1 MAAREYETAKGN
13 SAMAILASAA
23 AAAGTR
29 RPIVSN
35 GVDAHLTTFIGA
47 NRFNPGAAP
56 PPGPEAVYPM
66 AFLVEQ
72 PAGSVVQTHFHEAN
86 QWQVV
91 VAGGGMLGRHAVA
104 PGAVHYSNAYSA
116 YGPLAAGPEGLWY
129 FTLRNG
135 YDRGAQYL
143 PAAREALRG
152 VTRKFREATG
162 HGAVALAEDGLGAWH
177 HRLAPG
183 ERLTG
188 PDPARGE
195 GQFWVVAEGALRT
208 ADGALPRLSL
218 VFVGPEE
225 PAFAAEAGEAGAEVV
240 LVQYPRGRDHVDG

>member
-1 MAAREYETAKGN
+1 
-13 SAMAILASAA
+13 
-23 AAAGTR
+23 
-29 RPIVSN
+29 
-35 GVDAHLTTFIGA
+35 
-47 NRFNPGAAP
+47 
-56 PPGPEAVYPM
+56 M

-72 PAGSVVQTHFHEAN
+72 PAESVVAAHFHEAN

-91 VAGGGMLGRHAVA
+91 VVGGGMLGSHAVA
-104 PGAVHYSNAYSA
+104 PGAVHYSNAFSA
-116 YGPLAAGPEGLWY
+116 YGPIAAGPEGVWY

-143 PAAREALRG
+143 PGARDALRG

-162 HGAVALAEDGLGAWH
+162 HGAVPLAEDGLGAWH

-188 PDPARGE
+188 PDPAGGE
-195 GQFWVVAEGALRT
+195 GQFWVVADGTLRT

-240 LVQYPRGRDHVDG
+240 LVQYPRGRDHVAAA